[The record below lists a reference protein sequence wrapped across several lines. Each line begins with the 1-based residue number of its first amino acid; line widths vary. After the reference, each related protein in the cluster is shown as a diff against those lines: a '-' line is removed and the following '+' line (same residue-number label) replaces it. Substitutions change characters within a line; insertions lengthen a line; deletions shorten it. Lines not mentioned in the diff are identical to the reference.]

1 MLDKSASVDRAVS
14 RATTTT
20 GKAPNKVFRHAL
32 KGYATKLTP
41 GQRRKLAADPAVAAI
56 VPDTVVQ
63 LAAQSTPVGIKRVR
77 ATAAPATHIDGID
90 RTADRV
96 NADIAIID
104 TGIQAGHPD
113 LNVRGGINC
122 TGEGSAAAW
131 ADNNGH
137 GTHVAGIAAA
147 VDNGIGVVGT
157 APGARLWA
165 VRVFRPDGFSL
176 ISWIVCGIDWVTA
189 QRDPNDP
196 SKPRIEVANM
206 SLRDEGGDDR
216 NCGYTNP
223 DPEHRAICASVA
235 QGITYV
241 VAAGNDS
248 TSSSAWRPASYD
260 EVITVSAIADFDG
273 VSGSRSSATC
283 TSFGRRDVDD
293 TFADFSN
300 RGSDVDITA
309 PGVCVRS
316 TYRGSTYATI
326 SGTSMASPAVTGAAA
341 VYKSLHPG
349 ATPAQVRLGLRA
361 AASFDWR
368 TTTDPDGVPDPLL
381 DMTSFGASPDFSML
395 PAVSSARAW
404 VGVGGVGVNLRI
416 RRGNGYDGPV
426 SLDVTGLPEGVTAS
440 WDRDV
445 LPGLADL
452 TARLTLTAAADAK
465 PWTGTVTI
473 RGVASD
479 RTRTAPLRLTVTA
492 DKTGPSVSGPTLAIT
507 TGRQIATDVTVKV
520 SFPSTDGG
528 TGIARTAAAER
539 VDGVWRTIESHRRD
553 GDERRHAGS
562 RSTTRTCIGRP

>member
-1 MLDKSASVDRAVS
+1 MLDKGASVDRAVS

-90 RTADRV
+90 RSADRV

-189 QRDPNDP
+189 QRDPDDP
-196 SKPRIEVANM
+196 TKPRIEVANM

-248 TSSSAWRPASYD
+248 TSSSAWRPAP
-260 EVITVSAIADFDG
+260 TR
-273 VSGSRSSATC
+273 RSSPSRPSPTSTGSAAAGRPATC

-316 TYRGSTYATI
+316 TYREQHVRHDLGAPRWRHRP
-326 SGTSMASPAVTGAAA
+326 SPA
-341 VYKSLHPG
+341 
-349 ATPAQVRLGLRA
+349 
-361 AASFDWR
+361 
-368 TTTDPDGVPDPLL
+368 
-381 DMTSFGASPDFSML
+381 
-395 PAVSSARAW
+395 
-404 VGVGGVGVNLRI
+404 
-416 RRGNGYDGPV
+416 RRRC
-426 SLDVTGLPEGVTAS
+426 T
-440 WDRDV
+440 
-445 LPGLADL
+445 
-452 TARLTLTAAADAK
+452 
-465 PWTGTVTI
+465 
-473 RGVASD
+473 
-479 RTRTAPLRLTVTA
+479 
-492 DKTGPSVSGPTLAIT
+492 
-507 TGRQIATDVTVKV
+507 
-520 SFPSTDGG
+520 
-528 TGIARTAAAER
+528 
-539 VDGVWRTIESHRRD
+539 
-553 GDERRHAGS
+553 S
-562 RSTTRTCIGRP
+562 RSTPARRPARSGSACAPPPPSTGGRRPIPTASRIRSST